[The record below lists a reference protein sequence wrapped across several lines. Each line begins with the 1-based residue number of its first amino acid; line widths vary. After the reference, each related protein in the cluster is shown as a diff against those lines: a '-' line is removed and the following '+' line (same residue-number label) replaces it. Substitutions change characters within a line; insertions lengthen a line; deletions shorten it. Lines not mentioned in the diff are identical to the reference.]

1 MHKVKS
7 GVQPGTGMGR
17 PFGRVMAVC
26 VAMLILFAGTGWGN
40 PASSYTNWPG
50 TDTEWVS
57 LTNHINWCYQ
67 TLVKRIQAVQPEVA
81 GSTTNDIVPSYIY
94 PYRDYLRFA
103 QKIDELS
110 VYFVCHTQAVAGVG
124 FRDEFKPWFTNSLAG
139 GSRAT
144 DFPIWGVT
152 NLHQY
157 AFGKDQWTTNF
168 PLHSWMTITN
178 RAIQMEVQS
187 ALTNLLW
194 SRRVITA
201 SPGSG
206 GVPTGCREPIY
217 KVARTNYPHI
227 DLWEDY
233 PSGCSND
240 YPSAK
245 SFQIGNWNNS
255 VLTNSGGTIFTSGNL
270 YGMPYYAVGYSLCP
284 NINPPTVYGA
294 RGYSKLILEN
304 CNTNF
309 EVDLVWYLRIDFEP
323 SHPTWIQKWYNNDTT
338 NSPYSWP
345 DIQTN
350 HMVAVDC
357 SNGLRSTEILAG
369 YPLYEN
375 RDVNPVSAVTH
386 TSWPTGNQSYTC
398 QAYANKAYW
407 LLKWKFLDVPPP
419 SIVTNT
425 PIENP
430 DTDADDLVEVPAS
443 MTSLGT
449 DSGSIALTPQ
459 HDQPCVLLPVAAPP
473 LWYGG
478 LYAHAYI
485 SQGAFTNLPY
495 HYLSESYDQDG
506 YYTAYSMKTRVEESG
521 ILTNSTVHLKQVE
534 IVRPRGNVVIF
545 DFPWT
550 GSAFSSKGYPV
561 GANKR
566 RSYVLVDRTP
576 SNLSD
581 KEYDL
586 YFASGIIHSYAAD
599 GSLDRIKR
607 NDGAT
612 VSPPGTDAG
621 FSIAA
626 GGADDGPASASDS
639 RYDMTLGWDR
649 GQLTNVTYTTK
660 ASPAEGNAVS
670 LSLNS
675 AKFIQGIAKSRFSE
689 SSASLNSSRDEVTY
703 GSGVKVHRSASGL
716 AGASRT
722 VTLVSTVP
730 TIGSATFLTEFNASD
745 RVTRNVLSAGS
756 ALAVTQYT
764 YSPFGSMRYNNGF
777 LKEAKIAQVDYPNG
791 AVETFTYNTTEGWLD
806 SASMALGGG
815 NTRKFAYSYSP
826 ANSGDAANSTN
837 LVERPRKVEE
847 QFNGTV
853 VGCSLFSYAGIESVK
868 EERCNASGAAWGA
881 TGNLR
886 YESSY
891 ATNGVSSGLIQ
902 SSLSPLGSD
911 SYSQTVSNGLL
922 HTEQAHFDGR
932 TFMTEINAFGGVN
945 LDQVLESSQLT
956 ASVSNNVDVYGRPTT
971 TTYRDG
977 TTTVASYSTIN
988 GPDTVQ
994 NVDGATISLQYF
1006 ANGLLKQVVDGSTGI
1021 TTDYEVDPLGQPA
1034 RIIRSGGGKT
1044 ETEEFKFDG
1053 LGRVTSYKDKY
1064 GATTTRT
1071 YAPISGGGVT
1081 VTTIPSTG
1089 GSLVEKVYADGQ
1101 LQEMGGSAAPA
1112 RVTCERSVSGGQYK
1126 EKAYNTVTPAEYTA
1140 AYATF
1145 RGEVDHLQRS
1155 VAPSKSVAVTSDS
1168 KGRPVGVT
1176 DEESIALVQSLNA
1189 ANRVELAGE
1198 DLNSNGAPDASS
1210 SDRIKGFQR
1219 SVSASGIKQEVVAY
1233 PSTGSGTT
1241 ASLAMV
1247 QPALD
1252 ELSGSFSM
1260 AGRTGTV
1267 TRSAFTAGGKYT
1279 VTINYADGTSEEQKF
1294 DKWRLDTAK
1303 RFNSS
1308 GVMVE
1313 KTVNSFDGLGNLE
1326 QVESLR
1332 NGVSCYTHYYQ
1343 DSLGRV
1349 ASIYGPDTTKGPVY
1363 VSYFGASTRI
1373 RRIVRSD
1380 GSVISFTYDDAG
1392 RVLSRN
1398 DNTGIDCDFAY
1409 DSQGRRTSM
1418 TTWQGGVARTT
1429 TWDYDST
1436 TGLLTAKKI
1445 NGTTVESYTHRDNG
1459 QVKTVTD
1466 ANGVVATA
1474 SFDAGGKMSGVVHS
1488 DGTASI
1494 SRSFDRLGCLNYIGL
1509 SGGISETFTNNVEGL
1524 RLSTD
1529 ATGGGVVSNAA
1540 LTYSYSGAHGG
1551 LLSRASTISGLGT
1564 RNFAVS
1570 YNGNSA
1576 VAGITEGA
1584 VTGSY
1589 GYVWGSLVS
1598 SQAVTCAGGMALQKM
1613 VTWDY
1618 VNSRPTEI
1626 KYVVGSTLLASNTY
1640 QYVTNDDR
1648 IASIIL
1654 KDGSSWKYQYDS
1666 RGHLISGK
1674 KYFADG
1680 SDWFG
1685 RQFAYAFDSVG
1696 NAIKAGPL
1704 AASGVPRYSFSS
1716 SGFNVHSTN
1725 NWGGEIEVSGNAAT
1739 NTRVVVNRTL
1749 AQRKEKFFW
1758 ATLTVSNSSAAV
1770 DQEIK
1775 IWVARTNAPG
1785 DLVGCVSGRVV
1796 VAKATEVSTYD
1807 NKLSKTAD
1815 SRRQFVYNAMSWMIE
1830 AQNTGLTKP
1839 LKLKF
1844 DYYPDGRRARKVVL
1858 EQDGAGWKTNE
1869 VHQFYYD
1876 DWNMISES
1884 VVNSLGAKV
1893 YHYTWGLD
1901 LAGQRDGKLGQE
1913 SGGIGGLL
1921 AITEVDGTTTNI
1933 YYPVADHIGSIQ
1945 KLVSAQTGAVVAEYE
1960 YDPFGVLLFKNG
1972 AKAGVCPFRFSS
1984 KYYDSEIG
1992 LYYFGYRYYDPATTK
2007 WLTLDPLGEDGG
2019 VNLTCYCQNN
2029 PISEVDGLGLMEYST
2044 MDRPWENSAR
2054 LSWAQAEKPSEV
2066 PKEMLFN
2073 LASTFTWM
2081 IENGFG
2087 APVRGGLSEA
2097 VDLANLGINGAKR
2110 KLNEGLGG
2118 GAGDAA
2124 EVWLVIGSGGMTK
2137 VPGLAEQVG
2146 AAGPKLEAALSRA
2159 SSLMAS
2165 ATQWWQAR
2173 RPLGATA
2180 GCVDFSVFSSKSI
2193 FWAGRWKGAISL
2205 NEKAAREFALATGG
2219 TVLDMTPA
2227 GKALSLS
2234 LDTTKMTI
2242 PEIRAAWSQLSLEY
2256 ARTAAGEIHAFTGG
2270 AAVDS
2275 VWKTVELPALLKN
2288 SKVTKI
2294 VIHDAARPEL
2304 TQIIYP
2310 R

>member
-1 MHKVKS
+1 MQES
-7 GVQPGTGMGR
+7 GTGFCR
-17 PFGRVMAVC
+17 RVGTGFPIRRVISGIAAGIM
-26 VAMLILFAGTGWGN
+26 LFAGASQAN

-50 TDTEWVS
+50 TDAEWVS

-67 TLVKRIQAVQPEVA
+67 TLVKRIQAVQPDVA

-94 PYRDYLRFA
+94 PYRDYLKFA
-103 QKIDELS
+103 KKIDELS
-110 VYFVCHTQAVAGVG
+110 VYFVCHTQAVTGVG

-178 RAIQMEVQS
+178 RAIQLEVQS

-194 SRRVITA
+194 SRRIITA
-201 SPGSG
+201 SPGYDG
-206 GVPTGCREPIY
+206 LPGGCRDPMYTIG
-217 KVARTNYPHI
+217 RTNYPNI
-227 DLWEDY
+227 GEPY
-233 PSGCSND
+233 PSGTTTN
-240 YPSAK
+240 YATAK
-245 SFQIGNWNNS
+245 SYQGGNWFAP
-255 VLTNSGGTIFTSGNL
+255 TNMGTGYVFGNM

-284 NINPPTVYGA
+284 SFNTIYGA
-294 RGYSKLILEN
+294 RAFSKPILEN

-309 EVDLVWYLRIDFEP
+309 EVDVVWYLRIDFEP
-323 SHPTWIQKWYNNDTT
+323 NHPTWIQKWYNNDTT
-338 NSPYSWP
+338 NAPYSWP

-350 HMVAVDC
+350 HMVAVDA
-357 SNGLRSTEILAG
+357 SNGLRSVEIQTD
-369 YPLYEN
+369 YPFYQN
-375 RDVNPVSAVTH
+375 HSVNPVSAVTH
-386 TSWPTGNQSYTC
+386 TSWPTGNESYTC

-419 SIVTNT
+419 AIVTNT

-430 DTDADDLVEVPAS
+430 DTDADDLVEVPSS
-443 MTSLGT
+443 MSSLGT

-459 HDQPCVLLPVAAPP
+459 HDQPGVFLPVAAPP

-495 HYLSESYDQDG
+495 HYLSETYDQDG
-506 YYTAYSMKTRVEESG
+506 YYTAFSIKTRVEESG

-612 VSPPGTDAG
+612 VNPSGTDAG
-621 FSIAA
+621 FSTTQ
-626 GGADDGPASASDS
+626 GGADDGPESASDS
-639 RYDMTLGWDR
+639 RYDVTLGWDR
-649 GQLTNVTYTTK
+649 GLLTNVTYTTK
-660 ASPAEGNAVS
+660 ASPAEANAVS

-716 AGASRT
+716 AGASRA
-722 VTLVSTVP
+722 VTIVSTVP
-730 TIGSATFLTEFNASD
+730 TVGSTTFLTEFNASD
-745 RVTRNVLSAGS
+745 RVTRSVVSAGS

-791 AVETFTYNTTEGWLD
+791 AVETFTYNTTEGWRD

-826 ANSGDAANSTN
+826 ANSGDVANSTN

-847 QFNGTV
+847 QFNGTA

-868 EERCNASGAAWGA
+868 EERCNVSGAAWGA
-881 TGNLR
+881 TDNLR

-891 ATNGVSSGLIQ
+891 ATNGISSGLIQ

-911 SYSQTVSNGLL
+911 TYSQTVSNGLL

-932 TFMTEINAFGGVN
+932 TFRTEINPFGGVN

-977 TTTVASYSTIN
+977 STTVASYSTIN

-994 NVDGATISLQYF
+994 NVDGATINLQYY

-1053 LGRVTSYKDKY
+1053 LGRVTFFKDKY

-1081 VTTIPSTG
+1081 VTTIPPTG

-1112 RVTCERSVSGGQYK
+1112 RVTCERGVSSGLYRV
-1126 EKAYNTVTPAEYTA
+1126 KAYNTATPAEYTS

-1155 VAPSKSVAVTSDS
+1155 VAPSKSVAVTTDS

-1176 DEESIALVQSLNA
+1176 DEESVALVQSFNA
-1189 ANRVELAGE
+1189 ANRVDLAGE
-1198 DLNSNGAPDASS
+1198 DLNGNGSPDASG

-1219 SVSASGIKQEVVAY
+1219 SVSASGIKQEVLAY
-1233 PSTGSGTT
+1233 PSAGSSAT

-1252 ELSGSFSM
+1252 GLSGNFSV

-1267 TRSAFTAGGKYT
+1267 TRSAYTSGGKYT

-1332 NGVSCYTHYYQ
+1332 NGVSCYTHYYR

-1409 DSQGRRTSM
+1409 DSQGRRTAM

-1429 TWDYDST
+1429 SWDYDST
-1436 TGLLTAKKI
+1436 TGLLLTKKI

-1509 SGGISETFTNNVEGL
+1509 SGGISEMFTNNVEGL
-1524 RLSTD
+1524 RLTTD
-1529 ATGGGVVSNAA
+1529 VAGGGVVSNAA
-1540 LTYSYSGAHGG
+1540 LAYSYSAAHGG
-1551 LLSRASTISGLGT
+1551 LLSRASTVSGLGT

-1570 YNGNSA
+1570 YNGNLA

-1589 GYVWGSLVS
+1589 GYVWSTLVS
-1598 SQAVTCAGGMALQKM
+1598 SQTVSCAGGAMLQKM

-1618 VNSRPTEI
+1618 INSRPTEI
-1626 KYVVGSTLLASNTY
+1626 KYVVGGSVVASNTY

-1648 IASIIL
+1648 IASITL
-1654 KDGSSWKYQYDS
+1654 KDGSCWKYQYDS

-1685 RQFAYAFDSVG
+1685 RQFAYAFDSLG

-1749 AQRKEKFFW
+1749 AQRKEKYFW
-1758 ATLTVSNSSAAV
+1758 AALTVSNSASAV

-1796 VAKATEVSTYD
+1796 VAKAAEVPTYD

-1815 SRRQFVYNAMSWMIE
+1815 SRRQFTYNAMSWMIE

-1839 LKLKF
+1839 LKLKL
-1844 DYYPDGRRARKVVL
+1844 DYYPDGRRARKTVL

-1876 DWNMISES
+1876 DWTLISES
-1884 VVNSLGAKV
+1884 VANGLGTKV

-1921 AITEVDGTTTNI
+1921 AITEIDGITTNV
-1933 YYPVADHIGSIQ
+1933 YFPVADHIGTIQ
-1945 KLVSAQTGAVVAEYE
+1945 KLVNAQTGAVVAEYE
-1960 YDPFGVLLFKNG
+1960 YDPFGVLLFKSG
-1972 AKAGVCPFRFSS
+1972 AKAGLCPFRFTS

-2007 WLTLDPLGEDGG
+2007 WLTLDPLGEEGG
-2019 VNLTCYCQNN
+2019 INLTAYVDNDPVN
-2029 PISEVDGLGLMEYST
+2029 KADGLGLAADDNINNHIKEIEELTGVSSDPASQRSKTAAHDLQKLLVTGTDLAASFNPVVST
-2044 MDRPWENSAR
+2044 VDAVSGQNSITQEK
-2054 LSWAQAEKPSEV
+2054 LSWWQRGLAALPVMSKIRFVRPLATLAREGNEMRKEVAVMRQIETGLSREAGIVVRGAGYFEDIARSATRNPDSVTVVLGKFSEGGRRYTKV
-2066 PKEMLFN
+2066 AAHFK
-2073 LASTFTWM
+2073 ASYM
-2081 IENGFG
+2081 KIENWAEITKNMTDDEIWKINEAFL
-2087 APVRGGLSEA
+2087 VQQLS
-2097 VDLANLGINGAKR
+2097 
-2110 KLNEGLGG
+2110 
-2118 GAGDAA
+2118 AGKQ
-2124 EVWLVIGSGGMTK
+2124 II
-2137 VPGLAEQVG
+2137 
-2146 AAGPKLEAALSRA
+2146 LSHDP
-2159 SSLMAS
+2159 S
-2165 ATQWWQAR
+2165 
-2173 RPLGATA
+2173 
-2180 GCVDFSVFSSKSI
+2180 
-2193 FWAGRWKGAISL
+2193 
-2205 NEKAAREFALATGG
+2205 LATGFFKQE
-2219 TVLDMTPA
+2219 VKYL
-2227 GKALSLS
+2227 KSLGYQFIQ
-2234 LDTTKMTI
+2234 DGWVW
-2242 PEIRAAWSQLSLEY
+2242 RA
-2256 ARTAAGEIHAFTGG
+2256 
-2270 AAVDS
+2270 V
-2275 VWKTVELPALLKN
+2275 KN
-2288 SKVTKI
+2288 
-2294 VIHDAARPEL
+2294 E
-2304 TQIIYP
+2304 
-2310 R
+2310 